1 MRKNLFNL
9 FLVLLSMLTIFLFS
23 SENAASSTKTSK
35 GVAKEVVSIVVKDE
49 KKVEKIVDRDFVVVR
64 KIAHLT
70 EYFLLGFLL
79 INLWASNKKVI
90 NYKYVIVA
98 IVIACLY
105 AASDEYHQTLI
116 AGRSGEIK
124 DVIIDTVGA
133 SLGSITYYGMFK
145 LFRKRKA
152 TIK

>member
-1 MRKNLFNL
+1 MRKKLFNL

-79 INLWASNKKVI
+79 INLWASDKKDI

-105 AASDEYHQTLI
+105 AGSDEYHQTLI
-116 AGRSGEIK
+116 DGRSGEIK
-124 DVIIDTVGA
+124 DVIIDTTGA
-133 SLGSITYYGMFK
+133 SLGSLTYYGMFK
-145 LFRKRKA
+145 IFKKRKT